1 MRWLYGI
8 TDSVDVG
15 LRKLG
20 DREGQRS
27 VMSIEPNGLQS
38 QTQLS
43 D

>member
-8 TDSVDVG
+8 TDSGHGFEDT
-15 LRKLG
+15 LG
-20 DREGQRS
+20 DSEGQGS
-27 VMSIEPNGLQS
+27 MMSLEPMGLQS